1 MKQNIAKVFT
11 FSLLASSISFTSC
24 VDNEKT
30 LFNADQLKQTY
41 EETFPVKNIDPN
53 GDWTMSHKVTA
64 HVSVN
69 GDLGT
74 DYKIQIF
81 DADPLSSESTAKILA
96 EGTANQSTTLNVVMD
111 CATALN
117 KVFVARIDK
126 RGHLGNHGYYMV
138 QPVAI
143 ENGEVTAHLGYEKD
157 VPTRSMSRAVT
168 TTGIPAMEAPYT
180 ADFISGKK
188 KIATDVQAGWD
199 LGAGSGWSG
208 NYNEYPVFMQ
218 SERWFKI
225 PAGTFRDGFTTTG
238 ASGGAQAVKVI
249 VPQGSTWVIEN
260 SNKFSDITEIIVE
273 NGGTAE
279 IAKNASLI
287 LTKASYITVMP
298 GGSIVGEGTI
308 EITNSSAGLSN
319 YNAGMI
325 DCNLLKIEGGGS
337 GVDFMN
343 YGTLKLNSYK
353 ASTNGTTLI
362 NHGTIEA
369 ITIDGNNNTNIKNG
383 CYLKTGKFQFGALVM
398 GNTSEAICEEL
409 TGNGNDNNIEMEA
422 QSMLTC
428 TGKANLYR
436 TVTGPKK
443 GTALLR
449 IHTIDDTSGL
459 AYSTSKVTNNIICE
473 ITDQTSN
480 GKNQWEWSPF
490 DWLVYKGLQQGATYC
505 NPGKADFIL
514 PADGECIKE
523 GYNSDENPDD
533 VEIRNAVYSYAFE
546 DNYPQAGDYDFNDI
560 VLNVKLPAAGND
572 VKELKYT
579 VDLRAVGAVKQLGA
593 GLRIRGIDK
602 SNVEEVSFDAGATQ
616 RTNSLNSGIFENASY
631 ETNGN
636 ELVIP
641 LFGDAHYVYGYT
653 GSQRPMLNTG
663 NASTPLTDIYTLEV
677 NIKLKNAISIPS
689 VTDGLDFFIAYQG
702 GAQKRTEIHLNQ
714 FNSATANGQLADK
727 EVLEVIKAVNNT
739 WALCVPEKFAYP
751 TETTV
756 ITNAYSKFADWAHDQ
771 STNTDWY
778 NTVSSNKVMKY

>member
-30 LFNADQLKQTY
+30 LFNADQLRQTY

-117 KVFVARIDK
+117 KVFVARID
-126 RGHLGNHGYYMV
+126 NHGHYMV

-143 ENGEVTAHLGYEKD
+143 ENGEVTAQLGHEKD
-157 VPTRSMSRAVT
+157 VPTRSMSRTVPK
-168 TTGIPAMEAPYT
+168 TGIPAMGAPYT
-180 ADFISGKK
+180 ADDISSKK
-188 KIATDVQAGWD
+188 AIATDVQAGWD
-199 LGAGSGWSG
+199 LGAGSGWF
-208 NYNEYPVFMQ
+208 EYAKLPVFKEK
-218 SERWFKI
+218 ERWFKI
-225 PAGTFRDGFTTTG
+225 QSGTFNKGFTTTG
-238 ASGGAQAVKVI
+238 TSGGAQAVKVI
-249 VPQGSTWVIEN
+249 VPQGSTWIIE
-260 SNKFSDITEIIVE
+260 SSYQFSDITEIVVE
-273 NGGTAE
+273 NGGKVE
-279 IAKNASLI
+279 IAKNASLA
-287 LTKASYITVMP
+287 LTNKSYLTVMP
-298 GGSIVGEGTI
+298 GGSIIGKGTI
-308 EITNSSAGLSN
+308 QITNGSSGLRN
-319 YNAGMI
+319 YNAGTI
-325 DCNLLKIEGGGS
+325 NCSVLDFNGGV
-337 GVDFMN
+337 GVFYN
-343 YGTLKLNSYK
+343 YGLLQLERYE
-353 ASTNGTTLI
+353 ASTNGMELV
-362 NHGTIEA
+362 NHGTMEA
-369 ITIDGNNNTNIKNG
+369 ESINGNNNTNIKNG
-383 CYLKTGKFQFGALVM
+383 CYLKTGKFQFGTLVM

-409 TGNGNDNNIEMEA
+409 GYNGNDNDIVMEA

-428 TGKANLYR
+428 TGKASLYR
-436 TVTGPKK
+436 TVTGPTV

-449 IHTIDDTSGL
+449 INEIANLSGL
-459 AYSTSKVTNNIICE
+459 AQSNSKVTNNIICE
-473 ITDQTSN
+473 ITDQTYK
-480 GKNQWEWSPF
+480 GEAHYDWSPF
-490 DWLVYKGLQQGATYC
+490 AWLVNKGLQQGATYC

-560 VLNVKLPAAGND
+560 VLNVNLPAAGND
-572 VKELKYT
+572 VKELKYI

-593 GLRIRGIDK
+593 GLRIREFDK
-602 SNVEEVSFDAGATQ
+602 SNVEEVSFGAGATQ

-663 NASTPLTDIYTLEV
+663 NASTPLTNIYTLEV

-714 FNSATANGQLADK
+714 FNSPTANGQLADK
-727 EVLEVIKAVNNT
+727 EVLDVIKAVNNT

-756 ITNAYSKFADWAHDQ
+756 ITDAYAKFVDWAHDQ
-771 STNTDWY
+771 VMNTDWY

>member
-30 LFNADQLKQTY
+30 LFDADQLRQTY

-117 KVFVARIDK
+117 KVFVARID
-126 RGHLGNHGYYMV
+126 NHGHYMV

-143 ENGEVTAHLGYEKD
+143 ENGEVTAQLGHEKD
-157 VPTRSMSRAVT
+157 VPSRTVPK
-168 TTGIPAMEAPYT
+168 TGIPTMGAPYT
-180 ADFISGKK
+180 ADDISSKK
-188 KIATDVQAGWD
+188 AIATDVQAGWD
-199 LGAGSGWSG
+199 LGAGSGWF
-208 NYNEYPVFMQ
+208 EYAKLPVFKEK
-218 SERWFKI
+218 ERWFKI
-225 PAGTFRDGFTTTG
+225 QSVTFNKGFTTTG
-238 ASGGAQAVKVI
+238 TSGGAQAVKVI
-249 VPQGSTWVIEN
+249 VPQGSTWIIE
-260 SNKFSDITEIIVE
+260 SSYQFSDITEIVVE
-273 NGGTAE
+273 NGGKVE
-279 IAKNASLI
+279 IAKNASLV
-287 LTKASYITVMP
+287 LTNKSYLTVMP
-298 GGSIVGEGTI
+298 GGSIIGEGTI
-308 EITNSSAGLSN
+308 QITNGSSGLRN
-319 YNAGMI
+319 YNAGTI
-325 DCNLLKIEGGGS
+325 NCSVLDFNGGV
-337 GVDFMN
+337 GVFYN
-343 YGTLKLNSYK
+343 YGLLQLERYE
-353 ASTNGTTLI
+353 ASTNGMELV
-362 NHGTIEA
+362 NHGTMEA
-369 ITIDGNNNTNIKNG
+369 ESINGNNNTNIKNG
-383 CYLKTGKFQFGALVM
+383 CYLKTGKFQFGTLVM

-409 TGNGNDNNIEMEA
+409 GYNGNDNDIVMEA

-428 TGKANLYR
+428 TGKASLYR
-436 TVTGPKK
+436 TVTGPTV

-449 IHTIDDTSGL
+449 INEIANLSGL
-459 AYSTSKVTNNIICE
+459 AQSNSKVTNNIICE
-473 ITDQTSN
+473 ITDQTYK
-480 GKNQWEWSPF
+480 GEAHYDWSPF
-490 DWLVYKGLQQGATYC
+490 AWLVNKGLQQGATYC

-560 VLNVKLPAAGND
+560 VLNVNLPAAGND
-572 VKELKYT
+572 VKELKYI

-593 GLRIRGIDK
+593 GLRIREFDK
-602 SNVEEVSFDAGATQ
+602 SNVEEVSFGAGATQ

-663 NASTPLTDIYTLEV
+663 NASTPLTNIYTLEV

-714 FNSATANGQLADK
+714 FNSPTANGQLADK
-727 EVLEVIKAVNNT
+727 EVLDVIKAVNNT

-756 ITNAYSKFADWAHDQ
+756 ITDAYAKFADWAHDQ
-771 STNTDWY
+771 AMNTDWY

>member
-30 LFNADQLKQTY
+30 LFNADQLRQTY

-117 KVFVARIDK
+117 KVFVARID
-126 RGHLGNHGYYMV
+126 NHGHYMV

-143 ENGEVTAHLGYEKD
+143 ENGEVTAQLGHEKD
-157 VPTRSMSRAVT
+157 VPTRSMSRTVPK
-168 TTGIPAMEAPYT
+168 TGIPTMGAPYT
-180 ADFISGKK
+180 ADDISSKK
-188 KIATDVQAGWD
+188 AIATDVQAGWD
-199 LGAGSGWSG
+199 LGAGSGWF
-208 NYNEYPVFMQ
+208 EYAKLPVFKEK
-218 SERWFKI
+218 ERWFKI
-225 PAGTFRDGFTTTG
+225 QSGTFNKGFTTTG
-238 ASGGAQAVKVI
+238 TSGGAQAVKVI
-249 VPQGSTWVIEN
+249 VPQGSTWIIE
-260 SNKFSDITEIIVE
+260 SSYQFSDITEIVVE
-273 NGGTAE
+273 NGGKVE
-279 IAKNASLI
+279 IAKNASLV
-287 LTKASYITVMP
+287 LTNKSYLTVMP
-298 GGSIVGEGTI
+298 GGSIIGEGTI
-308 EITNSSAGLSN
+308 QITNGSSGLRN
-319 YNAGMI
+319 YNAGTI
-325 DCNLLKIEGGGS
+325 NCSVLDFNGGV
-337 GVDFMN
+337 GVFYN
-343 YGTLKLNSYK
+343 YGLLQLERYE
-353 ASTNGTTLI
+353 ASTNGMELV
-362 NHGTIEA
+362 NHGTMEA
-369 ITIDGNNNTNIKNG
+369 ESINGNNNTNIKNG
-383 CYLKTGKFQFGALVM
+383 CYLKTGKFQFGTLVM

-409 TGNGNDNNIEMEA
+409 GYNGNDNDIVMEA

-428 TGKANLYR
+428 TGKASLYR
-436 TVTGPKK
+436 TVTGPTV

-449 IHTIDDTSGL
+449 INEIANLSGL
-459 AYSTSKVTNNIICE
+459 AQSNSKVTNNIICE
-473 ITDQTSN
+473 ITDQTYK
-480 GKNQWEWSPF
+480 GEAHYDWSPF
-490 DWLVYKGLQQGATYC
+490 AWLVNKGLQQGATYC

-560 VLNVKLPAAGND
+560 VLNVNLPAAGND
-572 VKELKYT
+572 VKELKYI

-593 GLRIRGIDK
+593 GLRIREFDK
-602 SNVEEVSFDAGATQ
+602 SNVEEVSFGAGATQ

-663 NASTPLTDIYTLEV
+663 NASTPLTNIYTLEV

-714 FNSATANGQLADK
+714 FNSPTANGQLADK
-727 EVLEVIKAVNNT
+727 EVLDVIKAVNNT

-756 ITNAYSKFADWAHDQ
+756 ITDAYAKFADWAHDQ
-771 STNTDWY
+771 VMNTDWY

>member
-30 LFNADQLKQTY
+30 LFDADQLRQTY
-41 EETFPVKNIDPN
+41 EETFPVKNVDPN

-117 KVFVARIDK
+117 KVFVARID
-126 RGHLGNHGYYMV
+126 NHGHYMV

-143 ENGEVTAHLGYEKD
+143 ENGEVTAQLGHEKD
-157 VPTRSMSRAVT
+157 VPTRSMSRTVPK
-168 TTGIPAMEAPYT
+168 TGIPAMGAPYT
-180 ADFISGKK
+180 ADDISSKK
-188 KIATDVQAGWD
+188 AIATDVQAGWD
-199 LGAGSGWSG
+199 LGAGSGWF
-208 NYNEYPVFMQ
+208 EYAKLPVFKEK
-218 SERWFKI
+218 ERWFKI
-225 PAGTFRDGFTTTG
+225 QSGTFNKGFTTTG
-238 ASGGAQAVKVI
+238 TSGGAQAVKVI
-249 VPQGSTWVIEN
+249 VPQGSTWIIE
-260 SNKFSDITEIIVE
+260 SSYQFSDITEIVVE
-273 NGGTAE
+273 NGGKVE
-279 IAKNASLI
+279 IAKNASLV
-287 LTKASYITVMP
+287 LTNKSYLTVMP
-298 GGSIVGEGTI
+298 GGSIIGEGTI
-308 EITNSSAGLSN
+308 QITNGSSGLRN
-319 YNAGMI
+319 YNAGTI
-325 DCNLLKIEGGGS
+325 NCSVLDFNGGV
-337 GVDFMN
+337 GVFYN
-343 YGTLKLNSYK
+343 YGLLQLERYE
-353 ASTNGTTLI
+353 ASTNGMELV
-362 NHGTIEA
+362 NHGTMETGSIN
-369 ITIDGNNNTNIKNG
+369 GNNNTNIKNG
-383 CYLKTGKFQFGALVM
+383 CYLKTGKFQFGTLVM

-409 TGNGNDNNIEMEA
+409 GYNGNDNDIVMEA

-428 TGKANLYR
+428 TGKASLYR
-436 TVTGPKK
+436 TVTGPTV

-449 IHTIDDTSGL
+449 INEIANLSGL
-459 AYSTSKVTNNIICE
+459 AQSNSKVTNNIICE
-473 ITDQTSN
+473 ITDQTYK
-480 GKNQWEWSPF
+480 GEAHYDWSPF
-490 DWLVYKGLQQGATYC
+490 AWLVNKGLQQGATYC

-560 VLNVKLPAAGND
+560 VLNVNLPAAGND
-572 VKELKYT
+572 VKELKYI

-593 GLRIRGIDK
+593 GLRIREFDK
-602 SNVEEVSFDAGATQ
+602 SNVEEVSFGAGATQ

-653 GSQRPMLNTG
+653 GSQRPILNTG
-663 NASTPLTDIYTLEV
+663 NASTPLTNIYTLEV

-714 FNSATANGQLADK
+714 FNSPTANGQLADK
-727 EVLEVIKAVNNT
+727 EVLDVIKAVNNT

-756 ITNAYSKFADWAHDQ
+756 ITDAYAKFADWAHDQ
-771 STNTDWY
+771 VMNTDWY

>member
-1 MKQNIAKVFT
+1 MKQNIANVFT

-30 LFNADQLKQTY
+30 LFDADQLRQTY

-117 KVFVARIDK
+117 KVFVARID
-126 RGHLGNHGYYMV
+126 NHGHYMV

-143 ENGEVTAHLGYEKD
+143 ENGEVTAQLGHEKD
-157 VPTRSMSRAVT
+157 VPTRSMSRTVPK
-168 TTGIPAMEAPYT
+168 TGIPAMGAPYT
-180 ADFISGKK
+180 ADDISSKK
-188 KIATDVQAGWD
+188 AIATDVQAGWD
-199 LGAGSGWSG
+199 LGAGSGWF
-208 NYNEYPVFMQ
+208 EYAKLPVFKEK
-218 SERWFKI
+218 ERWFKI
-225 PAGTFRDGFTTTG
+225 QSGTFNKGFTTTG
-238 ASGGAQAVKVI
+238 TSGGAQAVKVI
-249 VPQGSTWVIEN
+249 VPQGSTWIIE
-260 SNKFSDITEIIVE
+260 SSYQFSDITEIVVE
-273 NGGTAE
+273 NGGKVE
-279 IAKNASLI
+279 IAKNASLV
-287 LTKASYITVMP
+287 LTNKSYLTVMP
-298 GGSIVGEGTI
+298 GGSIIGEGTI
-308 EITNSSAGLSN
+308 QITNGSSGLRN
-319 YNAGMI
+319 YNAGTI
-325 DCNLLKIEGGGS
+325 NCSVLDFNGGV
-337 GVDFMN
+337 GVFYN
-343 YGTLKLNSYK
+343 YGLLQLERYE
-353 ASTNGTTLI
+353 ASTNGMELV
-362 NHGTIEA
+362 NHGTMEA
-369 ITIDGNNNTNIKNG
+369 ESINGNNNTNIKNG
-383 CYLKTGKFQFGALVM
+383 CYLKTGKFQFGTLVM

-409 TGNGNDNNIEMEA
+409 GYNGNDNDIVMEA

-428 TGKANLYR
+428 TGKASLYR
-436 TVTGPKK
+436 TVTGPTV

-449 IHTIDDTSGL
+449 INEIANLSGL
-459 AYSTSKVTNNIICE
+459 AQSNSKVTNNIICE
-473 ITDQTSN
+473 ITDQTYK
-480 GKNQWEWSPF
+480 GEAHYDWSPF
-490 DWLVYKGLQQGATYC
+490 AWLVNKGLQQGATYC

-560 VLNVKLPAAGND
+560 VLNVNLPAAGND
-572 VKELKYT
+572 VKELKYI

-593 GLRIRGIDK
+593 GLRIREFDK
-602 SNVEEVSFDAGATQ
+602 SNVEEVSFGAGATQ

-663 NASTPLTDIYTLEV
+663 NASTPLTNIYTLEV

-714 FNSATANGQLADK
+714 FNSPTANGQLADK
-727 EVLEVIKAVNNT
+727 EVLDVIKAVNNT
-739 WALCVPEKFAYP
+739 WALCVPEKFVYP

-756 ITNAYSKFADWAHDQ
+756 ITDAYAKFADWAHDQ
-771 STNTDWY
+771 AMNTDWY

>member
-30 LFNADQLKQTY
+30 LFDADQLRQTY

-117 KVFVARIDK
+117 KVFVARID
-126 RGHLGNHGYYMV
+126 NHGHYMV

-143 ENGEVTAHLGYEKD
+143 ENGEVTAQLGHEKD
-157 VPTRSMSRAVT
+157 VPTRSMSRTVPK
-168 TTGIPAMEAPYT
+168 TGIPTMGAPYT
-180 ADFISGKK
+180 ADDISSKK
-188 KIATDVQAGWD
+188 AIATDVQAGWD
-199 LGAGSGWSG
+199 LGAGSGWF
-208 NYNEYPVFMQ
+208 EYAKLPVFKEK
-218 SERWFKI
+218 ERWFKI
-225 PAGTFRDGFTTTG
+225 QSGTFNKGFTTTG
-238 ASGGAQAVKVI
+238 TSGGAQAVKVI
-249 VPQGSTWVIEN
+249 VPQGSTWIIE
-260 SNKFSDITEIIVE
+260 SSYQFSDITEIVVE
-273 NGGTAE
+273 NGGKVE
-279 IAKNASLI
+279 IAKNASLV
-287 LTKASYITVMP
+287 LTNKSYLTVMP
-298 GGSIVGEGTI
+298 GGSIIGEGTI
-308 EITNSSAGLSN
+308 QITNGSSGLRN
-319 YNAGMI
+319 YNAGTI
-325 DCNLLKIEGGGS
+325 NCSVLDFNGGV
-337 GVDFMN
+337 GVFYN
-343 YGTLKLNSYK
+343 YGLLQLERYE
-353 ASTNGTTLI
+353 ASTNGMELV
-362 NHGTIEA
+362 NHGTMEA
-369 ITIDGNNNTNIKNG
+369 ESINGNNNTNIKNG
-383 CYLKTGKFQFGALVM
+383 CYLKTGKFQFGTLVM

-409 TGNGNDNNIEMEA
+409 GYNGNDNDIVMEA

-428 TGKANLYR
+428 TGKASLYR
-436 TVTGPKK
+436 TVTGPTV

-449 IHTIDDTSGL
+449 INEIANLSGL
-459 AYSTSKVTNNIICE
+459 AQSNSKVTNNIICE
-473 ITDQTSN
+473 ITDQTYK
-480 GKNQWEWSPF
+480 GEAHYDWSPF
-490 DWLVYKGLQQGATYC
+490 AWLVNKGLQQGATYC

-560 VLNVKLPAAGND
+560 VLNVNLPAAGND
-572 VKELKYT
+572 VKELKYI

-593 GLRIRGIDK
+593 GLRIREFDK
-602 SNVEEVSFDAGATQ
+602 SNVEEVSFGAGATQ

-663 NASTPLTDIYTLEV
+663 NASTPLTNIYTLEV

-714 FNSATANGQLADK
+714 FNSPTANGQLADK
-727 EVLEVIKAVNNT
+727 EVLDVIKAVNNT

-756 ITNAYSKFADWAHDQ
+756 ITDAYAKFVDWAHDQ
-771 STNTDWY
+771 VMNTDWY

>member
-30 LFNADQLKQTY
+30 LFNADQLRQTY

-117 KVFVARIDK
+117 KVFVARID
-126 RGHLGNHGYYMV
+126 NHGHYMV

-143 ENGEVTAHLGYEKD
+143 ENGEVTAQLGHEKD
-157 VPTRSMSRAVT
+157 VPTRSMSRTVPK
-168 TTGIPAMEAPYT
+168 TGIPAMGAPYT
-180 ADFISGKK
+180 ADDISSKK
-188 KIATDVQAGWD
+188 AIATDVQAGWD
-199 LGAGSGWSG
+199 LGAGSGWF
-208 NYNEYPVFMQ
+208 EYAKLPVFKEK
-218 SERWFKI
+218 ERWFKI
-225 PAGTFRDGFTTTG
+225 QSGTFNKGFTTTG
-238 ASGGAQAVKVI
+238 TSGGAQAVKVI
-249 VPQGSTWVIEN
+249 VPQGSTWIIE
-260 SNKFSDITEIIVE
+260 SSYQFSDITEIVVE
-273 NGGTAE
+273 NGGKVE
-279 IAKNASLI
+279 IAKNASLV
-287 LTKASYITVMP
+287 LTNKSYLTVMP
-298 GGSIVGEGTI
+298 GGSIIGEGTI
-308 EITNSSAGLSN
+308 QITNGSSGLRN
-319 YNAGMI
+319 YNAGTI
-325 DCNLLKIEGGGS
+325 NCSVLDFNGGV
-337 GVDFMN
+337 GVFYN
-343 YGTLKLNSYK
+343 YGLLQLERYE
-353 ASTNGTTLI
+353 ASTNGMELV
-362 NHGTIEA
+362 NHGTMEA
-369 ITIDGNNNTNIKNG
+369 ESINGNNNTNIKNG
-383 CYLKTGKFQFGALVM
+383 CYLKTGKFQFGTLVM

-409 TGNGNDNNIEMEA
+409 GYNGNDNDIVMEA

-428 TGKANLYR
+428 TGKASLYR
-436 TVTGPKK
+436 TVTGPTV

-449 IHTIDDTSGL
+449 INEIANLSGL
-459 AYSTSKVTNNIICE
+459 AQSNSKVTNNIICE
-473 ITDQTSN
+473 ITDQTYK
-480 GKNQWEWSPF
+480 GEAHYDWSPF
-490 DWLVYKGLQQGATYC
+490 AWLVNKGLQQGATYC

-560 VLNVKLPAAGND
+560 VLNVNLPAAGND
-572 VKELKYT
+572 VKELKYI

-593 GLRIRGIDK
+593 GLRIREFDK
-602 SNVEEVSFDAGATQ
+602 SNVEEVSFGAGATQ

-663 NASTPLTDIYTLEV
+663 NASTPLTNIYTLEV

-714 FNSATANGQLADK
+714 FNSPTVNGQLADK
-727 EVLEVIKAVNNT
+727 EVLDVIKAVNNT

-756 ITNAYSKFADWAHDQ
+756 ITDAYAKFADWAHDQ
-771 STNTDWY
+771 ATNTDWY

>member
-30 LFNADQLKQTY
+30 LFDADQLRQTY

-117 KVFVARIDK
+117 KVFVARID
-126 RGHLGNHGYYMV
+126 NHGHYMV

-143 ENGEVTAHLGYEKD
+143 ENGEVTAQLGHEKD
-157 VPTRSMSRAVT
+157 VPTRSMSRTVPK
-168 TTGIPAMEAPYT
+168 TGIPAMGAPYT
-180 ADFISGKK
+180 ADDISSKK
-188 KIATDVQAGWD
+188 AIATDVQAGWD
-199 LGAGSGWSG
+199 LGAGSGWF
-208 NYNEYPVFMQ
+208 EYAKLPVFKEK
-218 SERWFKI
+218 ERWFKI
-225 PAGTFRDGFTTTG
+225 QSGTFNKGFTTTG
-238 ASGGAQAVKVI
+238 TSGGAQAVKVI
-249 VPQGSTWVIEN
+249 VPQGSTWIIE
-260 SNKFSDITEIIVE
+260 SSYQFSDITEIVVE
-273 NGGTAE
+273 NGGKVE
-279 IAKNASLI
+279 IAKNASLA
-287 LTKASYITVMP
+287 LTNKSYLTVMP
-298 GGSIVGEGTI
+298 GGSIIGEGTI
-308 EITNSSAGLSN
+308 QITNGSSGLRN
-319 YNAGMI
+319 YNAGTI
-325 DCNLLKIEGGGS
+325 NCSVLDFNGGV
-337 GVDFMN
+337 GVFYN
-343 YGTLKLNSYK
+343 YGLLQLERYE
-353 ASTNGTTLI
+353 ASTNGMELV
-362 NHGTIEA
+362 NHGTMEA
-369 ITIDGNNNTNIKNG
+369 ESINGNNNTNIKNG
-383 CYLKTGKFQFGALVM
+383 CYLKTGKFQFGTLVM

-409 TGNGNDNNIEMEA
+409 GYNGNDNDIVMEA

-428 TGKANLYR
+428 TGKASLYR
-436 TVTGPKK
+436 TVTGPTV

-449 IHTIDDTSGL
+449 INEIANLSGL
-459 AYSTSKVTNNIICE
+459 AQSNSKVTNNIICE
-473 ITDQTSN
+473 ITDQTYK
-480 GKNQWEWSPF
+480 GEAHYDWSPF
-490 DWLVYKGLQQGATYC
+490 AWLVNKGLQQGATYC

-560 VLNVKLPAAGND
+560 VLNVNLPAAGND
-572 VKELKYT
+572 VKELKYI

-593 GLRIRGIDK
+593 GLRIREFDK
-602 SNVEEVSFDAGATQ
+602 SNVEEVSFGAGATQ

-663 NASTPLTDIYTLEV
+663 NASTPLTNIYTLEV

-714 FNSATANGQLADK
+714 FNSPTANGQLADK
-727 EVLEVIKAVNNT
+727 EVLDVIKAVNNT

-756 ITNAYSKFADWAHDQ
+756 ITDAYAKFADWAHDQ
-771 STNTDWY
+771 VMNTDWY

>member
-30 LFNADQLKQTY
+30 LFNADQLRQTY

-117 KVFVARIDK
+117 KVFVARID
-126 RGHLGNHGYYMV
+126 NHGHYMV

-143 ENGEVTAHLGYEKD
+143 ENGEVTAQLGHEKD

-188 KIATDVQAGWD
+188 TIATDVQAGWD
-199 LGAGSGWSG
+199 LGAGSGWF
-208 NYNEYPVFMQ
+208 EYAKLPVFKEK
-218 SERWFKI
+218 ERWFKI
-225 PAGTFRDGFTTTG
+225 QSGTFNKGFTTTG
-238 ASGGAQAVKVI
+238 TSGGAQAVKVI
-249 VPQGSTWVIEN
+249 VPQGSTWIIE
-260 SNKFSDITEIIVE
+260 SSYQFSDITEIIVE
-273 NGGTAE
+273 NGGKVE
-279 IAKNASLI
+279 IAKNASLV
-287 LTKASYITVMP
+287 LTNKSYLTVMP
-298 GGSIVGEGTI
+298 GGSITGKGTI
-308 EITNSSAGLSN
+308 QITNGSSGFKN
-319 YNAGMI
+319 YNAGTI
-325 DCNLLKIEGGGS
+325 NCSVLDFNGGV
-337 GVDFMN
+337 GVFYN
-343 YGTLKLNSYK
+343 YGLLQLERYE
-353 ASTNGTTLI
+353 ASTNGMELV
-362 NHGTIEA
+362 NHGTMEA
-369 ITIDGNNNTNIKNG
+369 ESINGNNNTNIKNG
-383 CYLKTGKFQFGALVM
+383 CYLKTGKFQFGTLVM

-409 TGNGNDNNIEMEA
+409 GYNGNDNDIVMEA

-428 TGKANLYR
+428 TGKASLYR
-436 TVTGPKK
+436 TVTGPTV

-449 IHTIDDTSGL
+449 INEIANLSGL
-459 AYSTSKVTNNIICE
+459 AQSNSKVTNNIICE
-473 ITDQTSN
+473 ITDQTYK
-480 GKNQWEWSPF
+480 GEAHYDWSPF
-490 DWLVYKGLQQGATYC
+490 AWLVNKGLQQGATYC

-560 VLNVKLPAAGND
+560 VLNVNLPAAGND
-572 VKELKYT
+572 VKELKYI

-593 GLRIRGIDK
+593 GLRIREFDK
-602 SNVEEVSFDAGATQ
+602 SNVEEVSFGAGATQ

-677 NIKLKNAISIPS
+677 NIKLKNVISIPS

>member
-30 LFNADQLKQTY
+30 LFNADQLRQTY

-117 KVFVARIDK
+117 KVFVARID
-126 RGHLGNHGYYMV
+126 NHGHYMV

-143 ENGEVTAHLGYEKD
+143 ENGEVTAQLGHEKD
-157 VPTRSMSRAVT
+157 VPTRSMSRTVPK
-168 TTGIPAMEAPYT
+168 TGIPTMGAPYT
-180 ADFISGKK
+180 ADDISSKK
-188 KIATDVQAGWD
+188 AIATDVQAGWD
-199 LGAGSGWSG
+199 LGAGSGWF
-208 NYNEYPVFMQ
+208 EYAKLPVFKEK
-218 SERWFKI
+218 ERWFKI
-225 PAGTFRDGFTTTG
+225 QSGTFNKGFTTTG
-238 ASGGAQAVKVI
+238 TSGGAQAVKVI
-249 VPQGSTWVIEN
+249 VPQGSTWIIE
-260 SNKFSDITEIIVE
+260 SSYQFSDITEIVVE
-273 NGGTAE
+273 NGGKVE
-279 IAKNASLI
+279 IAKNASLV
-287 LTKASYITVMP
+287 LTNKSYLTVMP
-298 GGSIVGEGTI
+298 GGSIIGEGTI
-308 EITNSSAGLSN
+308 QITNGSSGLRN
-319 YNAGMI
+319 YNAGTI
-325 DCNLLKIEGGGS
+325 NCSVLDFNGGV
-337 GVDFMN
+337 GVFYN
-343 YGTLKLNSYK
+343 YGLLQLERYE
-353 ASTNGTTLI
+353 ASTNGMELV
-362 NHGTIEA
+362 NHGTMEA
-369 ITIDGNNNTNIKNG
+369 ESINGNNNTNIKNG
-383 CYLKTGKFQFGALVM
+383 CYLKTGKFQFGTLVM

-409 TGNGNDNNIEMEA
+409 GYNGNDNDIVMEA

-428 TGKANLYR
+428 TGKASLYR
-436 TVTGPKK
+436 TVTGPTV

-449 IHTIDDTSGL
+449 INEIANLSGL
-459 AYSTSKVTNNIICE
+459 AQSNSKVTNNIICE
-473 ITDQTSN
+473 ITDQTYK
-480 GKNQWEWSPF
+480 GEAHYDWSPF
-490 DWLVYKGLQQGATYC
+490 AWLVNKGLQQGATYC

-560 VLNVKLPAAGND
+560 VLNVNLPAAGND
-572 VKELKYT
+572 VKELKYI

-593 GLRIRGIDK
+593 GLRIREFDK
-602 SNVEEVSFDAGATQ
+602 SNVEEVSFGAGATQ

-663 NASTPLTDIYTLEV
+663 NASTPLTNIYTLEV

-714 FNSATANGQLADK
+714 FNSPTANGQLADK
-727 EVLEVIKAVNNT
+727 EVLDVIKAVNNT

-756 ITNAYSKFADWAHDQ
+756 ITDAYAKFADWAHDQ
-771 STNTDWY
+771 AMNTDWY

>member
-30 LFNADQLKQTY
+30 LFDADQLRQTY

-117 KVFVARIDK
+117 KVFVARID
-126 RGHLGNHGYYMV
+126 NHGHYMV

-143 ENGEVTAHLGYEKD
+143 ENGEVTAQLGHEKD
-157 VPTRSMSRAVT
+157 VPTRSMSRTVPK
-168 TTGIPAMEAPYT
+168 TGIPAMGAPYT
-180 ADFISGKK
+180 ADDISSKK
-188 KIATDVQAGWD
+188 AIATDVQAGWD
-199 LGAGSGWSG
+199 LGVGSGWF
-208 NYNEYPVFMQ
+208 EYAKLPVFKEK
-218 SERWFKI
+218 ERWFKI
-225 PAGTFRDGFTTTG
+225 QSGTFNKGFTTTG
-238 ASGGAQAVKVI
+238 TSGGAQAVKVI
-249 VPQGSTWVIEN
+249 VPQGSTWIIE
-260 SNKFSDITEIIVE
+260 SSYQFSDITEIVVE
-273 NGGTAE
+273 NGGKVE
-279 IAKNASLI
+279 IAKNASLV
-287 LTKASYITVMP
+287 LTNKSYLTVMP
-298 GGSIVGEGTI
+298 GGSIIGEGTI
-308 EITNSSAGLSN
+308 QITNGSSGLRN
-319 YNAGMI
+319 YNAGTI
-325 DCNLLKIEGGGS
+325 NCSVLDFNGGV
-337 GVDFMN
+337 GVFYN
-343 YGTLKLNSYK
+343 YGLLQLERYE
-353 ASTNGTTLI
+353 ASTNGMELV
-362 NHGTIEA
+362 NHGTMEA
-369 ITIDGNNNTNIKNG
+369 ESINGNNNTNIKNG
-383 CYLKTGKFQFGALVM
+383 CYLKTGKFQFGTLVM

-409 TGNGNDNNIEMEA
+409 GYNGNDNDIVMEA

-428 TGKANLYR
+428 TGKASLYR
-436 TVTGPKK
+436 TVTGPTV

-449 IHTIDDTSGL
+449 INEIANLSGL
-459 AYSTSKVTNNIICE
+459 AQSNSKVTNNIICE
-473 ITDQTSN
+473 ITDQTYK
-480 GKNQWEWSPF
+480 GEAHYDWSPF
-490 DWLVYKGLQQGATYC
+490 AWLVNKGLQQGATYC

-560 VLNVKLPAAGND
+560 VLNVNLPAAGND
-572 VKELKYT
+572 VKELKYI

-593 GLRIRGIDK
+593 GLRIREFDK
-602 SNVEEVSFDAGATQ
+602 SNVEEVSFGAGATQ

-663 NASTPLTDIYTLEV
+663 NASTPLTNIYTLEV

-714 FNSATANGQLADK
+714 FNSPTANGQLADK
-727 EVLEVIKAVNNT
+727 EVLDVIKAVNNT

-756 ITNAYSKFADWAHDQ
+756 ITDAYAKFADWAHDQ
-771 STNTDWY
+771 AMNTDWY

>member
-117 KVFVARIDK
+117 KVFVARID
-126 RGHLGNHGYYMV
+126 NHGHYMV

-143 ENGEVTAHLGYEKD
+143 ENGEVTAQLGHEKD

-180 ADFISGKK
+180 ADDISSKK
-188 KIATDVQAGWD
+188 AIATDVQADWD
-199 LGAGSGWSG
+199 LGAGSGWF
-208 NYNEYPVFMQ
+208 EYAKLPVFKDK
-218 SERWFKI
+218 ERWFKI
-225 PAGTFRDGFTTTG
+225 QSGTFNKGFTTTG
-238 ASGGAQAVKVI
+238 TSGGAQAVKVI
-249 VPQGSTWVIEN
+249 VPQGSTWIIE
-260 SNKFSDITEIIVE
+260 SSYQFSDITEIIVE
-273 NGGTAE
+273 NGGKVE
-279 IAKNASLI
+279 IAKNASLV
-287 LTKASYITVMP
+287 LTNKSYLTVMP
-298 GGSIVGEGTI
+298 GGSITGKGTI
-308 EITNSSAGLSN
+308 QITNGSSGFKN
-319 YNAGMI
+319 YNAGTI
-325 DCNLLKIEGGGS
+325 NCSVLDFNGGV
-337 GVDFMN
+337 GVFYN
-343 YGTLKLNSYK
+343 YGLLQLERYE
-353 ASTNGTTLI
+353 ASTNGMELV
-362 NHGTIEA
+362 NHGTMEA
-369 ITIDGNNNTNIKNG
+369 ESINGNNNTNIKNG
-383 CYLKTGKFQFGALVM
+383 CYLKTGKFQFGTLVM

-409 TGNGNDNNIEMEA
+409 GYNGNDNDIVMEA

-428 TGKANLYR
+428 TGKASLYR
-436 TVTGPKK
+436 TVTGPTV

-449 IHTIDDTSGL
+449 INEIANLSGL
-459 AYSTSKVTNNIICE
+459 AQSNSKVTNNIICE
-473 ITDQTSN
+473 ITDQTYK
-480 GKNQWEWSPF
+480 GEAHYDWSPF
-490 DWLVYKGLQQGATYC
+490 AWLVNKGLQQGATYC

-631 ETNGN
+631 ETNSN

>member
-30 LFNADQLKQTY
+30 LFDADQLRQTY
-41 EETFPVKNIDPN
+41 EEIFPVKNIDPN

-117 KVFVARIDK
+117 KVFVARID
-126 RGHLGNHGYYMV
+126 NHGHYMV

-143 ENGEVTAHLGYEKD
+143 ENGEVTAQLGHEKD
-157 VPTRSMSRAVT
+157 VPTRSMSRTVPK
-168 TTGIPAMEAPYT
+168 TGIPAMGAPYT
-180 ADFISGKK
+180 ADDISSKK
-188 KIATDVQAGWD
+188 AIATDVQAGWD
-199 LGAGSGWSG
+199 LGAGSGWF
-208 NYNEYPVFMQ
+208 EYAKLPVFKEK
-218 SERWFKI
+218 ERWFKI
-225 PAGTFRDGFTTTG
+225 QSGTFNKGFTTTG
-238 ASGGAQAVKVI
+238 TSGGAQAVKVI
-249 VPQGSTWVIEN
+249 VPQGSTWIIE
-260 SNKFSDITEIIVE
+260 SSYQFSDITEIVVE
-273 NGGTAE
+273 NGGKVE
-279 IAKNASLI
+279 IAKNASLA
-287 LTKASYITVMP
+287 LTNKSYLTVMP
-298 GGSIVGEGTI
+298 GGSIIGEGTI
-308 EITNSSAGLSN
+308 QITNGSSGLRN
-319 YNAGMI
+319 YNAGTI
-325 DCNLLKIEGGGS
+325 NCSVLDFNGGV
-337 GVDFMN
+337 GVFYN
-343 YGTLKLNSYK
+343 YGLLQLERYE
-353 ASTNGTTLI
+353 ASTNGMELV
-362 NHGTIEA
+362 NHGTMETGSIN
-369 ITIDGNNNTNIKNG
+369 GNNNTNIKNG
-383 CYLKTGKFQFGALVM
+383 CYLKTGKFQFGTLVM

-409 TGNGNDNNIEMEA
+409 GYNGNDNDIVMEA

-428 TGKANLYR
+428 TGKASLYR
-436 TVTGPKK
+436 TVTGPTV

-449 IHTIDDTSGL
+449 INEIANLSGL
-459 AYSTSKVTNNIICE
+459 AQSNSKVTNNIICE
-473 ITDQTSN
+473 ITDQTYK
-480 GKNQWEWSPF
+480 GEAHYDWSPF
-490 DWLVYKGLQQGATYC
+490 AWLVNKGLQQGATYC

-560 VLNVKLPAAGND
+560 VLNVNLPAAGND
-572 VKELKYT
+572 VKELKYI

-593 GLRIRGIDK
+593 GLRIREFDK
-602 SNVEEVSFDAGATQ
+602 SNVEEVSFGAGATQ

-663 NASTPLTDIYTLEV
+663 NASTPLTNIYTLEV

-714 FNSATANGQLADK
+714 FNSPTANGQLADK
-727 EVLEVIKAVNNT
+727 EVLDVIKAVNNT

-756 ITNAYSKFADWAHDQ
+756 ITDAYAKFADWAHDQ
-771 STNTDWY
+771 AMNTDWY